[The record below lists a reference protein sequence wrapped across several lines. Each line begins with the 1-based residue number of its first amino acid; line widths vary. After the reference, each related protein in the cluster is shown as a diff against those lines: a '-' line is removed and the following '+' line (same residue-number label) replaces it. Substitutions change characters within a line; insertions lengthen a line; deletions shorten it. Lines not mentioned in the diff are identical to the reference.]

1 MNPRVNRRDVL
12 KGAAASAFALWA
24 PQLLNAQQP
33 LTKLT
38 DSLVVIDGGGANV
51 TAFSTGEGFVLV
63 DSGAPK
69 SGDAVIAALK
79 GLAPGG
85 KVQTLFNTHYHLD
98 QTANNE
104 QFVAQGAKIISQKHT
119 REWMATDYW
128 VPAEQRYEKARPKAA
143 LPTETFSTQGSIKA
157 GSEEIDYGYLRMA
170 HTSGDLYVHF
180 KGANVMAVGDVASP
194 LRDPELDWFTGGWVG
209 GRVDSMDLLLAI
221 SNDQT
226 RFVPAYGA
234 VMTKAQFKAER
245 DMMEEVRQRIFD
257 RVRAGEGPQD
267 MLEGGA
273 LDGLPRKWKDPFKF
287 LYAAAKGGWAYHDKL
302 GENVV

>member
-1 MNPRVNRRDVL
+1 VKRRDVL
-12 KGAAASAFALWA
+12 KSAAAGALTLWA
-24 PQLLNAQQP
+24 PRLLRAQSP
-33 LTKLT
+33 NKLT
-38 DSLVVIDGGGANV
+38 GNLAIIDAGGANV
-51 TAFSTGEGFVLV
+51 TAFWNGDGFVLV

-69 SGDAVIAALK
+69 SGDAVMAALK
-79 GLAPGG
+79 SLAPNA

-104 QFVAQGAKIISQKHT
+104 QFSAQGAKIIAQT
-119 REWMATDYW
+119 RTKEWMATDYW
-128 VPAEQRYEKARPKAA
+128 VPAEQHYVKARPKAA
-143 LPTETFSTQGSIKA
+143 LPTETFRERGSMKV
-157 GSEEIDYGYLRMA
+157 GNEEIDYGYLLMA

-180 KGANVMAVGDVASP
+180 KGANVIAVGDVASP
-194 LRDPELDWFTGGWVG
+194 VRDPELDWFTGGWVG
-209 GRVDSMDLLLAI
+209 GRVDSMDLLLSI

-226 RFVPAYGA
+226 RFVPGYGP

-245 DMMEEVRQRIFD
+245 DMMEEIRQRIFD

-273 LDGLPRKWKDPFKF
+273 LEGLPRKWKDPLKF
-287 LYAAAKGGWAYHDKL
+287 LYAAAKGGWGFYDKL